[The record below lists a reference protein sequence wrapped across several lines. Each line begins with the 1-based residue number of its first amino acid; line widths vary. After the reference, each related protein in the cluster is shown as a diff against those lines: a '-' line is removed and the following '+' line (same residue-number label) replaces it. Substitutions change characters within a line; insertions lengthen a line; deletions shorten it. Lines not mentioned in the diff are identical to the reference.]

1 MDSGR
6 AWQII
11 GANLGKLVGLMLTV
25 QKGTWVDVFCD
36 PTGTNLSF
44 STPSGTANIK
54 LCGVTAPD
62 LEDSYDVHPSGTGF
76 VNGDGEQIPK
86 EQLATY
92 LVQSITGMKDGGAE
106 WGWEFKLSGA

>member
-1 MDSGR
+1 MESRR

-11 GANLGKLVGLMLTV
+11 GANLDKLVGLMLTV
-25 QKGTWVDVFCD
+25 QKGAWVDVFCN
-36 PTGTNLSF
+36 PAGTNLSF
-44 STPSGTANIK
+44 AKPSGTANIK
-54 LCGVTAPD
+54 LCTVTAPD
-62 LEDSYDVHPSGTGF
+62 LEGSYDVHHSGSDF

-86 EQLATY
+86 EQLAAY